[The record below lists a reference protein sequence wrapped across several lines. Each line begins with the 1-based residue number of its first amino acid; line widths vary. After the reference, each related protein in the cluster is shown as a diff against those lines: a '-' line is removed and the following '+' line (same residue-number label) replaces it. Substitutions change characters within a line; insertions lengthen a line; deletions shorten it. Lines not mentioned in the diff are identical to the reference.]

1 MFSKQNYK
9 TGSLNLEKPWV
20 LFLLLLMVIG
30 LGYII
35 AKGGITAAMAA
46 VAIPPVLFYL
56 NRIFVNPRVGL
67 FTVLILAF
75 TAIGLNR
82 YITGLPLGL
91 SIDIMLVL
99 TFVAFFFK
107 HFYKDVDYS
116 PLKSD
121 LTLLALIWFLYAV
134 LQFFNP
140 EALSRQAWFY
150 AMRGMSLY
158 PLLFIPLTY
167 LLFNKVKYFNYF
179 LYIWAGFTI
188 LAFIKGWMQVNIAPD
203 FAEQRWLDQG
213 GAVTHVL
220 FGELRAFSFYSDAG
234 QFGAAMGAAGIAGIL
249 LGLNSKKT
257 WEKVLFFS
265 MGISGI
271 YGMMISGT
279 RGAMIVPMIGGF
291 MYILHRKNFKV
302 ILIGTMMMAAVYVF
316 FAHTYVGQSYYEI
329 RRMRT
334 AFRPEDD
341 ASLQVRLENR
351 RILKGYLR
359 TRPFGG
365 GIGSAGDWG
374 RRFSPQGF
382 LAQIPT
388 DSWYVQIWAE
398 QGIVGLLLHLI
409 ILSYIVVKSSYLIM
423 FKLKDPILRG
433 RMSALVAAFTG
444 IMGAS
449 YGNGVLGQMP
459 TGAITYMSWVFLFL
473 SPMFDEQI
481 KMLKAKNAQN

>member
-1 MFSKQNYK
+1 MFKKQNYK

-20 LFLLLLMVIG
+20 FFMLMFMIIGVGYVI
-30 LGYII
+30 
-35 AKGGITAAMAA
+35 ARGGIMAA
-46 VAIPPVLFYL
+46 AAALTLPPILFFL
-56 NRIFVNPRVGL
+56 NRLFVNPRIGL

-75 TAIGLNR
+75 TAIGINR

-99 TFVAFFFK
+99 TYVAFFFK
-107 HFYKDVDYS
+107 VFYKDVDYS

-121 LTLLALIWFLYAV
+121 LTLLALVWFTYGV

-140 EALSRQAWFY
+140 EALSRTAWFY

-167 LLFNKVKYFNYF
+167 LLFDKVKYLNYF
-179 LYIWAGFTI
+179 LYLWAGFTI
-188 LAFIKGWMQVNIAPD
+188 LAFIKGWMQVNIALD

-213 GAVTHVL
+213 GAVTHIL

-234 QFGAAMGAAGIAGIL
+234 QYGAAMGAAGIAGL
-249 LGLNSKKT
+249 LLALNVKT
-257 WEKVLFFS
+257 LWEKVLFFS
-265 MGISGI
+265 MSFAGL

-291 MYILHRKNFKV
+291 MYILHRKNFRV
-302 ILIGTMMMAAVYVF
+302 ILIGTLLLAAVYAF
-316 FAHTYVGQSYYEI
+316 FAYTYIGQSNYEI

-334 AFRPEDD
+334 AFRPDED

-351 RILKGYLR
+351 KILGGYLKS
-359 TRPFGG
+359 RPFGG

-374 RRFSPQGF
+374 RRFSPHGF
-382 LAQIPT
+382 LAQIAT

-398 QGIVGLLLHLI
+398 QGIVGLMLHLL

-423 FKLKDPILRG
+423 FKLEDPVLRG
-433 RMSALVAAFTG
+433 KMSALVAALTG

-449 YGNGVLGQMP
+449 YRKRSTGTDADRCHYLYELGFP
-459 TGAITYMSWVFLFL
+459 VYVTHVR
-473 SPMFDEQI
+473 
-481 KMLKAKNAQN
+481 